1 MSSKTSNARQNI
13 YRRGSLSALAIAV
26 MMASGAS
33 WAQESD
39 DENDAEFLGE
49 LTLGTSKRA
58 IQTDTAEAKTVIDQ
72 AEIDDRQANTI
83 AELVDSAPG
92 VQLVNGSTPTGSGLN
107 IRGFG
112 ANGTFGTDQKVAIII
127 DGATTGAEELYRI
140 GNQLFTDP
148 YLYKRV
154 EVIRGT
160 MGSFEYGSGLV
171 GGTVRLET
179 KDASDFTGGET
190 GFALGVTAGYFNNR
204 DGYNTS
210 LTAAYQASENVELL
224 ANFSYRDQMNQQD
237 GDGEF
242 IGNSAFDLPSF
253 LLKARVGFGES
264 HSLMASFTQSETS
277 ERDVPYDTFFTTTD
291 AFGNVDRDTTSQTFT
306 AVYTYDP
313 FDSDLINFDIA
324 LTYANQEIDGA
335 YVPGSSAL
343 ESNPF
348 FGPVVIALG
357 DADHQY
363 ETTRL
368 TFRNEALM
376 QTGGLNHRLRSGVEF
391 IVRDR
396 ADAQSAPGGTDD
408 RIAVFLIDEID
419 FGNGF
424 TVTPAL
430 RYVSSS
436 IDADPFTPP
445 AAPGAPPGS
454 PVGVDVTNEAF
465 MGGVSV
471 RYAFENGFSVFGS
484 VARTE
489 QLPIIDDAE
498 NAQFIRQ
505 SEIGDTTE
513 FGVAYDAVGLFGSG
527 DTLALKVNYYD
538 TVLEDVTSYSGID
551 EIEISGFEVEASL
564 AFDSGTYF
572 DLNGAFIADSKQI
585 PIDPAAEAS
594 EFDRAP
600 VDNFRLTLGH
610 RFGRTADLSWEVVNN
625 SSDDRVSPLTGVSGE
640 SFTIHNLRLTLI
652 PQDTLLG
659 DTQIRLGV
667 ENLADESYIPLLST
681 RPAVGRNF
689 KFTLSTMF

>member
-1 MSSKTSNARQNI
+1 MSSKNTLLRIPSFQRT
-13 YRRGSLSALAIAV
+13 SLSAIAITALLS
-26 MMASGAS
+26 ASPVLGQDTDE
-33 WAQESD
+33 AQ
-39 DENDAEFLGE
+39 DAEFLGT

-58 IQTDTAEAKTVIDQ
+58 VQTDTAEAKTVINQ

-83 AELVDSAPG
+83 AELIDSAPG
-92 VQLVNGSTPTGSGLN
+92 VQLVNGSTPTGSGIN

-127 DGATTGAEELYRI
+127 DGATTGGEELYRI

-148 YLYKRV
+148 YLYKNV

-160 MGSFEYGSGLV
+160 MGSFEYGAGLV

-190 GFALGVTAGYFNNR
+190 GLALGVTAGYFNNR

-210 LTAAYQASENVELL
+210 LTAAYQASDNVELL
-224 ANFSYRDQMNQQD
+224 ANFSYREQMNQQD

-264 HSLMASFTQSETS
+264 HSVMASFTQSDTS

-291 AFGNVDRDTTSQTFT
+291 AFGNVDRDTTSQTFS
-306 AVYTYDP
+306 AIYTYDP
-313 FDSDLINFDIA
+313 FENDLVNFDIA
-324 LTYANQEIDGA
+324 LTYANQEIDGS

-343 ESNPF
+343 ETNPF

-357 DADHQY
+357 DANHQF

-368 TFRNEALM
+368 TFRNEALIK
-376 QTGGLNHRLRSGVEF
+376 TGGANHRLRSGVEF

-396 ADAQSAPGGTDD
+396 ADMQAAPGGTDD
-408 RIAVFLIDEID
+408 RIAVFLIDEINITD
-419 FGNGF
+419 ALTF
-424 TVTPAL
+424 TPAL
-430 RYVSSS
+430 RYESSN

-445 AAPGAPPGS
+445 GAPGAPPGA
-454 PVGVDVTNEAF
+454 PVSVDVTNDAF
-465 MGGVSV
+465 MGGAAL
-471 RYAFENGFSVFGS
+471 RYAFGNGLSIFGS
-484 VARTE
+484 IARTE

-498 NAQFIRQ
+498 NEQFIRQ

-513 FGVAYDAVGLFGSG
+513 IGFAYDAVDLFGSG

-564 AFDSGTYF
+564 AFDGGTYF
-572 DLNGAFIADSKQI
+572 DFNGAFIADSKQI
-585 PIDPAAEAS
+585 PIDPAAEAA

-600 VDNFRLTLGH
+600 VDNFRLTVGH
-610 RFGRTADLSWEVVNN
+610 RFGRTADLSWEAVIN
-625 SSDDRVSPLTGVSGE
+625 SDDDRISPLTGVEGE
-640 SFTIHNLRLTLI
+640 SFTLHNLRLTLI
-652 PQDTLLG
+652 PQNSLFAG
-659 DTQIRLGV
+659 TQVRLGV
-667 ENLADESYIPLLST
+667 ENVADEQYIPLLST

-689 KFTLSTMF
+689 KFTVSTMF